1 MKATEARK
9 KSADN
14 TAAAEARRAAEYAA
28 ARKLEQQRRKEK
40 LAKEKDTVKWELD
53 ACYRG
58 IEAYTKEGYFRSKTS
73 VVSEEIG
80 KRVVRILRRDGY
92 CAELHYDTVF
102 TGVDEWEEHYYVDIS
117 WERNNENRSN

>member
-9 KSADN
+9 KSVENNAS
-14 TAAAEARRAAEYAA
+14 AEARRAAEYAA

-40 LAKEKDTVKWELD
+40 LAQEKKMVKEALD

-58 IEAYTKEGYFRSKTS
+58 IEVSTKEGYFRSKTS
-73 VVSEEIG
+73 VCSEEVG

-92 CAELHYDTVF
+92 CAELRYDTVF
-102 TGVDEWEEHYYVDIS
+102 TGVDDWEEHYYVDIS
-117 WERNNENRSN
+117 WERNNENR